1 MPLVKV
7 QFKPGVNRETT
18 AYGAE
23 GQWFDSDLIRFRS
36 GRPEK
41 MGGWTRLS
49 SSTIQGVGRSLHTWA
64 SLDNSKFMGL
74 GTETKFYIEEGGGY
88 NDVTPI
94 RATTAL
100 GTNPFKTGAS
110 GSSVIT
116 VTAPGHGAVSG
127 DFVTFTGG
135 TTTDGISA
143 AQLNA
148 EHELTIID
156 SNSYTITVTG
166 TASSGNTSGGGSSVV
181 ASYQINTGLNTVV
194 TGNGFGAGTWG
205 GWTTDY
211 TQTTL
216 NDSGG
221 ISDSDTSFTLTSAA
235 DFETASTTT
244 GENLTELSTTI
255 TVASASGFPSK
266 GTIKIGS
273 ENIRYGSISG
283 NTFGNLTRGDDG
295 TTAASSSSGATVTFI
310 GLMLIED
317 ELIQYTGK
325 SSNTINAGVVRGAR
339 GTTAAAHA
347 DGVDVKEANDFV
359 AWDGTAATSAEVGS
373 NIRLWSQDNWGEDLI
388 FNVYDGGPFYWD
400 KTLGLGNRA
409 STFASQSGASEAPT
423 ITRRIMVSGAD
434 RHVVCF
440 GCNAQGETEQDL
452 LMVRWSNQEDPFNW
466 KPSVTNSA
474 GFQRISSGS
483 EIVAAQKTRQE
494 ILIWTDVNLHAMR
507 FVGGE
512 FTFGFSLLASNTS
525 LIGPNA
531 VVTVGDRVYW
541 MDRENFYVY
550 SGRIETIPCTVLRY
564 VFDDLNFEQSHKCF
578 AASNKMFDEVLWFYP
593 SADSTEIDRYVKYCA
608 IEGTWDIGTLSRTAW
623 VDYGIHENPRACGQ
637 ASGTNFVYIHE
648 SGDDDD
654 GSPMTAYIESG
665 DFDLGYG
672 EQFMFLSRLIPD
684 ISITSSDA
692 EASVDYVLKTRN
704 FPGDTLTTNSTNA
717 VSSTTQQN
725 FLRGRSRQAA
735 LRIESNTTDITWT
748 LGDLRLEMR
757 PDGRR

>member
-295 TTAASSSSGATVTFI
+295 TTAASSSSVATFTFI

-388 FNVYDGGPFYWD
+388 FNVYDGAPFYWD

-665 DFDLGYG
+665 DFDLGDG

>member
-388 FNVYDGGPFYWD
+388 FNVYDGAPFYWD
-400 KTLGLGNRA
+400 KTLGLGTRA

-665 DFDLGYG
+665 DFDLGDG